1 MIFIQFSNYGKKKK
15 RIQKSWYYECNIARN
30 ILLCEKCS
38 YTTYFLILC
47 AKYLHNP
54 TISVYP
60 LNVYSPY
67 SNSQNFSVSEEPYVF
82 RLSTYVRDPW
92 NLLSANT
99 RQNFQKNYF
108 SRVERA

>member
-1 MIFIQFSNYGKKKK
+1 MGFIHGFIHGFHTNYGKKKK
-15 RIQKSWYYECNIARN
+15 RIQKSWYYESNIARN

-60 LNVYSPY
+60 LK
-67 SNSQNFSVSEEPYVF
+67 
-82 RLSTYVRDPW
+82 RLFA
-92 NLLSANT
+92 L
-99 RQNFQKNYF
+99 F
-108 SRVERA
+108 